1 MSDKFQQA
9 LALLAPLAT
18 LPDWGIGGSLLLV
31 ERQLQEDFRDID
43 LVCSEAIAPELAAR
57 LQQFSTELPVAAH
70 PQYCSRFFRRYRH
83 HSGLVI
89 EVMAGIQVRQA
100 AAMRQWPFAPNRC
113 EQRHGVSWMALTDW
127 LELYQLFERPEKVA
141 LIRTALASVR

>member
-31 ERQLQEDFRDID
+31 ERQLQEAFRDID
-43 LVCSEAIAPELAAR
+43 LVCSEAIAPALAAR

-70 PQYCSRFFRRYRH
+70 PQYCSRFFRRYQL

-89 EVMAGIQVRQA
+89 EVMAGIQVRQS
-100 AAMRQWPFAPNRC
+100 AAMQQWPFVPSRC

-141 LIRTALASVR
+141 LIRTALTSAN

>member
-9 LALLAPLAT
+9 LALLAPLAPV
-18 LPDWGIGGSLLLV
+18 PDWSIGGSLLLV

-43 LVCSEAIAPELAAR
+43 LVCSEAIAPALAAR

-70 PQYCSRFFRRYRH
+70 PQYCSRFFRRYQH
-83 HSGLVI
+83 DSGLVI
-89 EVMAGIQVRQA
+89 ELMAGIQVRQHDRLA
-100 AAMRQWPFAPNRC
+100 QWPFEPSRC

-127 LELYQLFERPEKVA
+127 LELYQLFNRPAKVA
-141 LIRTALASVR
+141 LIRTALASAN

>member
-9 LALLAPLAT
+9 LALLRPLAT

-31 ERQLQEDFRDID
+31 ERQLQADFRDID
-43 LVCSEAIAPELAAR
+43 LVCSEAVLPALVAH
-57 LQQFSTELPVAAH
+57 LQHGSTELPVAAH
-70 PQYCSRFFRRYRH
+70 PQYCSRFFRRYQH
-83 HSGLVI
+83 SSGLVI

-100 AAMRQWPFAPNRC
+100 AAVLQWPFVPSRC
-113 EQRHGVSWMALTDW
+113 VQRHGLPWMALADW

-141 LIRTALASVR
+141 LIQQALVSEL